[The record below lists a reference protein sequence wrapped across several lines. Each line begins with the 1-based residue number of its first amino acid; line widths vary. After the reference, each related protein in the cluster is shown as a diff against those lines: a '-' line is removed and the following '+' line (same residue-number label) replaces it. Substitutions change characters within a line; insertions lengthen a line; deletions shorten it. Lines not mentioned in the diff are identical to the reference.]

1 MSAYIWNYQVRKAVL
16 RVKIRYLVLTA
27 LTVISMLFLFTGCS
41 DSNDVSA
48 AEAGNAELSKDEL
61 VSKVDSLE
69 SQLAELQ
76 TEAAPTLIPKSKL
89 DYLNGSDLPEVSAAV
104 SAKESAMADIP
115 ETITIKGVEYST
127 SLTSLTLNNMGLTNE
142 DIADLKY
149 MLNLTELHI
158 YQNNIS
164 DLTPI
169 MGLTNLQTLSLF
181 KNNIS
186 DLTPIAGLTNLR
198 TLYLRDNEIKDISPL
213 KNLVNLTNL
222 DLSDNEITDISA
234 LEGMK
239 GMKLLKLNDNKISDI
254 SPLEGMVMMDRLHL
268 QNNNI
273 TDIFPLWRMNAV
285 TEIYI
290 DGNQI
295 TDITPLAELKTMG
308 WLKLSDNPIE
318 DLSPVYEL
326 DSLKKLYIINVD
338 LRYTSDFNEYE
349 YLETH
354 LPDCVIVTN

>member
-1 MSAYIWNYQVRKAVL
+1 MMKKITILLMLITVL
-16 RVKIRYLVLTA
+16 STLI
-27 LTVISMLFLFTGCS
+27 FTGCA

-48 AEAGNAELSKDEL
+48 AGAGNEELSHDEL

-69 SQLAELQ
+69 SQLAELE
-76 TEAAPTLIPKSKL
+76 TDAAPTLIPKSKL

-104 SAKESAMADIP
+104 SAKESAMADLP
-115 ETITIKGVEYST
+115 DTITIKGVEYST

-213 KNLVNLTNL
+213 KNLINLTNL
-222 DLSDNEITDISA
+222 DLSDNDISDISA

-239 GMKLLKLNDNKISDI
+239 GMRLLKLNDNNISDI
-254 SPLEGMVMMDRLHL
+254 TPVEGMVMMDRIHL

-273 TDIFPLWRMNAV
+273 TDIFPLWRMDAV
-285 TEIYI
+285 TEIYLN
-290 DGNQI
+290 GNQI
-295 TDITPLAELKTMG
+295 TDITPLAELKTLG
-308 WLKLSDNPIE
+308 WLKLSDNPIG
-318 DLSPVYEL
+318 DLTPVYEL
-326 DSLKKLYIINVD
+326 SGLKKLYIINID
-338 LRYTSDFNEYE
+338 LKRTSDFIELEYM
-349 YLETH
+349 ETQ
-354 LPDCVIVTN
+354 LPDCVIVTG

>member
-1 MSAYIWNYQVRKAVL
+1 MKIFSLMVAVM
-16 RVKIRYLVLTA
+16 A
-27 LTVISMLFLFTGCS
+27 VISLSALFTGCT
-41 DSNDVSA
+41 DSDVSA
-48 AEAGNAELSKDEL
+48 SDAGNAELSKDEL
-61 VSKVDSLE
+61 VSKADSLE
-69 SQLAELQ
+69 SQLAEIQ

-89 DYLNGSDLPEVSAAV
+89 DYLNGSDLPEVSRAV
-104 SAKESAMADIP
+104 SAKESALADLP
-115 ETITIKGVEYST
+115 KTITIKGVEYPT
-127 SLTSLTLNNMGLTNE
+127 SLTSLTLNNMSLTNE

-213 KNLVNLTNL
+213 KNMTNLTNL
-222 DLSDNEITDISA
+222 DLSNNEISDISA
-234 LEGMK
+234 LSDMK
-239 GMKLLKLNDNKISDI
+239 GMKLLKLNDNNITDI
-254 SPLEGMVMMDRLHL
+254 TPVEGMVMMDRIHL
-268 QNNNI
+268 QNNSI

-295 TDITPLAELKTMG
+295 TDVTTLAELKSLG
-308 WLKLSDNPIE
+308 WLKLSGNPIA
-318 DLSPVYEL
+318 DLTPVYEL
-326 DSLKKLYIINVD
+326 TELKKLYLIDIELKN
-338 LRYTSDFNEYE
+338 TEDFNE
-349 YLETH
+349 LDFLAGN
-354 LPDCVIVTN
+354 LPDCVIVTE